1 MLGKLIKHDFKS
13 TGKVMVPISLAF
25 IVITLLGVL
34 FLGAKL
40 MQREELLPLTLTLL
54 IAYILTLVT
63 LTMVTQIYLIVHF
76 YRNMFSAQGYLTF
89 TLPSSP
95 RSIFHS
101 KMLVGCIWLL
111 LISVLTIVS
120 ALILIGTASGFG
132 NTFSVIREIFTT
144 QIFTDSGLGTD
155 FSASL
160 ADVMGYTPGQVILL
174 FILLTLVSI
183 YYSISIG
190 FGSVT
195 IGQLYAKHKVVG
207 AVLAYIGFYLL
218 MQILSTIIIFLIC
231 FRPTLDILVTPE
243 EELQGAAFLQ
253 MMRSIYQPMFP
264 SMILTQLAAGV
275 LCHIAS
281 VVIVN
286 KKVNLD

>member
-13 TGKVMVPISLAF
+13 TSKVMIPISFAF
-25 IVITLLGVL
+25 VAITLLGVL
-34 FLGAKL
+34 FLGTKL
-40 MQREELLPLTLTLL
+40 MQREELLPLTITLL
-54 IAYILTLVT
+54 VAYILTLVT

-95 RSIFHS
+95 QKIFHS
-101 KMLVGCIWLL
+101 KMLVGCAWML
-111 LISVLTIVS
+111 LISVLSVVS
-120 ALILIGTASGFG
+120 ALVLIGVASGFE
-132 NTFSVIREIFTT
+132 NISSIIQEICSMELFTAG
-144 QIFTDSGLGTD
+144 DLD
-155 FSASL
+155 AHFSASL
-160 ADVMGYTPGQVILL
+160 TDVMGYTSGQLVLLTVI
-174 FILLTLVSI
+174 LTLVSI
-183 YYSISIG
+183 YYNISIG

-207 AVLAYIGFYLL
+207 AVLVYVGFYLL
-218 MQILSTIIIFLIC
+218 MQILSTITIFFIC
-231 FRPTLDILVTPE
+231 LRPVLDILATPE
-243 EELQGAAFLQ
+243 GELEGMAFIQ

-264 SMILTQLAAGV
+264 SMILTQLGAGI

-281 VVIVN
+281 ILIVN